1 MKLTCSGS
9 FLFLL
14 AAAFILVPIPWLA
27 AWICTLII
35 HECFHYIALRLCG
48 GNVQSIQVGHNG
60 IIMETRSLSFLKEAI
75 CAYAGPIGGLLV
87 LLLAKHIP
95 RVAICTLFLSAYNML
110 PIFPL
115 DGGRGLGCLLRKYL
129 SKSKAER
136 VQRCIE
142 NGTLLIIILFSIYA
156 VMRLGLGLLP
166 AGIATI
172 LLVRSKGIKFPCK
185 KLRIGLQ

>member
-1 MKLTCSGS
+1 MKLTFSGS
-9 FLFLL
+9 FFFLL

-48 GNVQSIQVGHNG
+48 GSVQLIRVGHNG
-60 IIMETRSLSFLKEAI
+60 IIMETQPLSFLEEAI
-75 CAYAGPIGGLLV
+75 CAYAGPIGGLVV

-115 DGGRGLGCLLRKYL
+115 DGGRGLGCILRRYL
-129 SKSKAER
+129 GETKAER
-136 VQRCIE
+136 VQKCIE
-142 NGTLLIIILFSIYA
+142 NGTLLIIFLFSIYA
-156 VMRLGLGLLP
+156 VLRLGLGLLP
-166 AGIATI
+166 AVIATI